1 MTFILRRNVLSC
13 ASSCVCVVKAAS
25 SMSSGSISLPI
36 SSVSP
41 SAASA
46 YILLARSICIPP
58 SPVPQPADQPPPAL
72 WHALAAMVM
81 RCARGEILGLL
92 MMVMVAVLVLV
103 MMTCFS
109 QVLLDDELVRA
120 RSLQLLEVT
129 SCDDEE

>member
-1 MTFILRRNVLSC
+1 M
-13 ASSCVCVVKAAS
+13 
-25 SMSSGSISLPI
+25 
-36 SSVSP
+36 
-41 SAASA
+41 
-46 YILLARSICIPP
+46 
-58 SPVPQPADQPPPAL
+58 
-72 WHALAAMVM
+72 
-81 RCARGEILGLL
+81 GLL

>member
-1 MTFILRRNVLSC
+1 
-13 ASSCVCVVKAAS
+13 
-25 SMSSGSISLPI
+25 
-36 SSVSP
+36 
-41 SAASA
+41 
-46 YILLARSICIPP
+46 
-58 SPVPQPADQPPPAL
+58 
-72 WHALAAMVM
+72 MVM

-92 MMVMVAVLVLV
+92 MMLMVAVLVLV